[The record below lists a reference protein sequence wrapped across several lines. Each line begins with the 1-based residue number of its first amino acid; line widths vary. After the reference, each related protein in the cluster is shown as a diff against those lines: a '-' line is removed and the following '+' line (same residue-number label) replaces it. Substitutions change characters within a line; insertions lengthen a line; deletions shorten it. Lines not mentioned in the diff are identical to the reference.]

1 MPSVS
6 TRRALIVSAGS
17 PHRPG
22 VAGLAHADGDA
33 WAISKVLSALI
44 PPDRLTTCI
53 GPDATTA
60 VVAHRFRT
68 LIKRLKSTD
77 ELIVWLAGTAVDAAG
92 RVVLP
97 CWDALPEA
105 TTETGI
111 NLVEWLAMLGK
122 SKAKSVVVFM
132 DIVHPLDL
140 PTAANIITF
149 ASASPTE
156 QSHATGTPSA
166 GIWASLVREAF
177 AGRLPAAITDDNRLT
192 TASLEQF
199 FSKEF
204 RRKLRAELGPS
215 AVQTPFTTGDE
226 EIELAKFDGAAGTR
240 FGKAEWSRIRFEGI
254 SRSKVKDLAGYRKT
268 FQMPDRVTPRANQFF
283 GRVAIPEI
291 KADLDERHAGI
302 IEAFSYRR
310 KDVSRSQDD
319 GSGSIR
325 TPDFEYLLSVELD
338 PDQPGQLLWRRAI
351 GQIIDPAL
359 VRSPA
364 FQESFGSIADRL
376 IFDFDKPTD
385 VAAFIERYEDR
396 PLPGS
401 RMTADPDGAWCEINL
416 GPAAGSIRV
425 ESQRLIVRG
434 KLGDT
439 DDLLAALF
447 RFMDGGSPGAA
458 LAVRG

>member
-1 MPSVS
+1 M
-6 TRRALIVSAGS
+6 IVSAGS
-17 PHRPG
+17 PHRAG
-22 VAGLAHADGDA
+22 IAGLAHADGDA
-33 WAISKVLSALI
+33 LAIAKVLSASI
-44 PPDRLTTCI
+44 PTDRLTTCI

-60 VVAHRFRT
+60 VVEHRFRS
-68 LIKRLKSTD
+68 LVKRLKSSD
-77 ELIVWLAGTAVDAAG
+77 ELILWLAGTAIDGDG
-92 RVVLP
+92 RLMLP

-105 TTETGI
+105 IRETGI
-111 NLVEWLAMLGK
+111 NLAEWYALLAK
-122 SKAKSVVVFM
+122 SKAKSVVIFL
-132 DIVHPLDL
+132 DLVHPIEL
-140 PTAANIITF
+140 PTSPTIATF
-149 ASASPTE
+149 ASTSPNE
-156 QSHATGTPSA
+156 PSHATGTPSA
-166 GIWASLVREAF
+166 GIWSSLVRDAF

-192 TASLEQF
+192 TASLEHF

-215 AVQTPFTTGDE
+215 AIQTPFTTGDE

-240 FGKAEWSRIRFEGI
+240 FGQAEWSRIRFEGI

-283 GRVAIPEI
+283 GRVANPEI

-310 KDVSRSQDD
+310 KDVSRSQED

-338 PDQPGQLLWRRAI
+338 PEQPGLLMWRRAV
-351 GQIIDPAL
+351 GQIIDPSL

-364 FQESFGSIADRL
+364 FQDAFGPIADRL

-385 VAAFIERYEDR
+385 VPAFIERYEDR

-401 RMTADPDGAWCEINL
+401 RMTADPDGGWCEIHL
-416 GPAAGSIRV
+416 GPSAGSIRV
-425 ESQRLIVRG
+425 DADRLTVRG
-434 KLGDT
+434 KLGHT

-458 LAVRG
+458 LAVK